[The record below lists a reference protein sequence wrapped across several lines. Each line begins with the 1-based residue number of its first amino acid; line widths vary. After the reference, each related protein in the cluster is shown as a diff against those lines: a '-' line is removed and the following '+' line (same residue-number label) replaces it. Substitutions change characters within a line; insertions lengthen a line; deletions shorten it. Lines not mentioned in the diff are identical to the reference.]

1 MTPNNSS
8 SPDASSS
15 TAQPISVSKVP
26 FETPTASSSS
36 KPAVSVLKKIPA
48 SPATPTTS
56 SSSKSIIPPYVYTP
70 LAFTSTYKPS
80 LSTPRAST
88 SSAISKDNY
97 KPVLLKKKLEFAAKK
112 HLEEEEMNY
121 EGLTQEEL
129 KKLIVKRTEQLNI
142 LERHEAEKKELTEIT
157 EKWKDAGNEAVDELA
172 AHFNCSREEVMKNLH
187 ISEDLFE

>member
-1 MTPNNSS
+1 MTPNNS

-15 TAQPISVSKVP
+15 TARPVSVSKVP
-26 FETPTASSSS
+26 FATPTLPAASLSVS
-36 KPAVSVLKKIPA
+36 KGLVA
-48 SPATPTTS
+48 SPATPTTSS

-70 LAFTSTYKPS
+70 LASTSTYKPS

-88 SSAISKDNY
+88 SSAISKDTN

-129 KKLIVKRTEQLNI
+129 KKFIVKRTEQLNI

-172 AHFNCSREEVMKNLH
+172 AHFNCCREEVMKNLH